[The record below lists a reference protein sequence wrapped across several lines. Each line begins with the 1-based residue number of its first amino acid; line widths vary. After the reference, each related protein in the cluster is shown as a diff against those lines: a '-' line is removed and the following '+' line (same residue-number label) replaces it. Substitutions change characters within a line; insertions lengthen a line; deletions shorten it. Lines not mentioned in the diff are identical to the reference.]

1 MLFQLLLNFIVFIIK
16 CVVWILFVLAAIP
29 FGIYMF
35 LNEYFPV
42 FTHEG
47 GFLFWFVFSTSS
59 LIGFIVLWKPITW
72 IVGIL
77 QVLGIGMEG

>member
-29 FGIYMF
+29 FGIYM
-35 LNEYFPV
+35 LLYEYFPV
-42 FTHEG
+42 FAHDG
-47 GFLFWFVFSTSS
+47 GFWFWSVFSILSI
-59 LIGFIVLWKPITW
+59 IGFIVLWKPIVW

-77 QVLGIGMEG
+77 QTLGLGIE